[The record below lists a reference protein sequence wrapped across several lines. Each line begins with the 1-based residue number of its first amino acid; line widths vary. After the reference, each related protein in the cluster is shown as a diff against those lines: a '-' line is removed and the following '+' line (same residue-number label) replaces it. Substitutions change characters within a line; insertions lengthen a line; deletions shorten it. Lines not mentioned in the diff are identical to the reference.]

1 MRDDINSFLVIQ
13 TDLCPPGLGRAARPM
28 AILWR
33 RRRGWPDH
41 RSWGGHWPGQTRAQA
56 PVTAVTLCSYSLSL
70 SPLSVSSCPPT
81 FRPVTWATTRSTRS
95 HFLDFSPCWY
105 LAAGTVA
112 EKLGQTYHLTSLSR
126 ESCLENLFARLFR
139 CDADMCQGRKVWSGR
154 EEKIQFVHHLP
165 VLEPPEDCF
174 CQ

>member
-33 RRRGWPDH
+33 RRRGWP
-41 RSWGGHWPGQTRAQA
+41 SQKLGWPLARADPGPGTRNSRN
-56 PVTAVTLCSYSLSL
+56 TLQLLSLSL